1 MTKQQSKI
9 HPILQFRTSMHPSIN
24 VLGGPLAECSTKP
37 LTGWFRDGCCNTD
50 NSDLGR
56 HVVCCI
62 VTDVFLQ
69 FARSK
74 GNDLMTPAPQFGFPG
89 LEAGDRWCVCAE
101 TWVAAFEE
109 GAACPVDLEATHES
123 ALQIITLEQ
132 LELHAL

>member
-1 MTKQQSKI
+1 M
-9 HPILQFRTSMHPSIN
+9 
-24 VLGGPLAECSTKP
+24 
-37 LTGWFRDGCCNTD
+37 
-50 NSDLGR
+50 
-56 HVVCCI
+56 VCCI

-89 LEAGDRWCVCAE
+89 LVAGDRWCVCAE
-101 TWVAAFEE
+101 TWAAAFEE

-123 ALQIITLEQ
+123 ALQIIDLEQ